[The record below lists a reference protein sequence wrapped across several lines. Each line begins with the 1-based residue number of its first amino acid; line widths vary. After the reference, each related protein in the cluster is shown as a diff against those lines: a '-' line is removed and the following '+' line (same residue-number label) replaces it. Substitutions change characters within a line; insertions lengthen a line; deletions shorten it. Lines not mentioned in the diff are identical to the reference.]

1 MQSAMTRLP
10 PHRTVLLV
18 EDDDDIAETLAELLC
33 EVGRQVV
40 MAKDGEQA
48 LEKLKAIEPPC
59 LILLD
64 LLMPRMDGFQ
74 FLERLKEHPHS
85 AEFSVLVTS
94 AHDRLTEAAQYAGVV
109 GALRKPFELEEL
121 LARIAE
127 DD

>member
-10 PHRTVLLV
+10 PQRTVLLV

-33 EVGRQVV
+33 EVGREVV

-94 AHDRLTEAAQYAGVV
+94 AHDRLTEAVQYAGVV
-109 GALRKPFELEEL
+109 GTLRKPFELEEL

-127 DD
+127 EC